1 MTLAD
6 GDLPPLMSSKPVVI
20 ALVLLLPLPLGAAA
34 QDLSAFTLQAQRCG
48 TSGAAPFCK
57 AALEQS
63 HRLKSWAEGRKLWRC
78 YTALLGAEAVMIAA
92 AFKRSSQSNP
102 IDGLREVSTVCAQ

>member
-1 MTLAD
+1 
-6 GDLPPLMSSKPVVI
+6 MSSMRVAI
-20 ALVLLLPLPLGAAA
+20 ALALLVPLPLRAAA
-34 QDLSAFTLQAQRCG
+34 QDFSAFTLQAQRCG
-48 TSGAAPFCK
+48 TSGSAPLCR

-92 AFKRSSQSNP
+92 AFQPSTQSEP
-102 IDGLREVSTVCAQ
+102 IAGLREVSTICGR

>member
-1 MTLAD
+1 
-6 GDLPPLMSSKPVVI
+6 MSTKRVVI
-20 ALVLLLPLPLGAAA
+20 ALALLLPLGAAA

-48 TSGAAPFCK
+48 THGSAPLCR

-78 YTALLGAEAVMIAA
+78 YTAVLGAEAVMIAA
-92 AFKRSSQSNP
+92 AFKRSSQNDP
-102 IDGLREVSTVCAQ
+102 IHGLRELSTLCAQ